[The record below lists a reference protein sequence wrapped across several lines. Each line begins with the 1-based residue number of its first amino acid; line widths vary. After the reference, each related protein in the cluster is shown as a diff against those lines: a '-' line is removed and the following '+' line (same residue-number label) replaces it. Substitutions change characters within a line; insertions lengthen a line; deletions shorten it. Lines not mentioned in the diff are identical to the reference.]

1 MRAAP
6 AAVHMR
12 FPIPRFDLQPLL
24 PFYNLPL
31 FLQVAEQQ
39 PLFDLQDIAHY
50 YRQDEQHED

>member
-1 MRAAP
+1 
-6 AAVHMR
+6 MR